1 MSVFWDGYVHGMDA
15 VIAENIGNSTF
26 LIYKRIAMKQKVTAL
41 SENFC
46 GEMSAREAGAGIRIL
61 FL

>member
-1 MSVFWDGYVHGMDA
+1 MSVFWDGYVHGMDT

-26 LIYKRIAMKQKVTAL
+26 LIYKRIAMKQEVTAL

-46 GEMSAREAGAGIRIL
+46 
-61 FL
+61 